1 AVVADEVRKLAEK
14 TMNATREVDEAV
26 RAIQTGTRENIRGM
40 EEASGAVG
48 RSTELATVAGR
59 SLGDIVTIV
68 QTTADQVRSIATAS
82 EEQSAASEQINRGT
96 EEVNR
101 IAVETA
107 DAMNQSAAAVA
118 ELARMAGELRG
129 LVEELKRV

>member
-1 AVVADEVRKLAEK
+1 
-14 TMNATREVDEAV
+14 M

-40 EEASGAVG
+40 EEASGAVS

-101 IAVETA
+101 IATETA
-107 DAMNQSAAAVA
+107 DAMNQSAAAVS
-118 ELARMAGELRG
+118 ELARMAAELRG
-129 LVEELKRV
+129 LVEELKQA